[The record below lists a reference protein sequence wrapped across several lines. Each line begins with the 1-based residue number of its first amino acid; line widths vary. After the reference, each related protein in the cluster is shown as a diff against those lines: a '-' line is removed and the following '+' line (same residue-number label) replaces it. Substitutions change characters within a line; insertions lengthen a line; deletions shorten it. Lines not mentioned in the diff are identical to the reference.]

1 MGARRGLRA
10 VLALGA
16 LAASAHGQSIAMVL
30 LLQFK
35 IIRLLEQP
43 WSAIDSLAH
52 FYETDFLRD
61 IDNDFTIAASVVF
74 SLMQNF
80 RHDASFDS
88 MYLARDSDGSFVGYF
103 NKENANASYEMS
115 FLPGWDCPWNYTAAC
130 NGTAPCPEGYPG
142 ANPACRH
149 GVDAGDARGFPDCA
163 GWTIGS
169 CDFLDDTA
177 DHRDAPWYTGAME
190 WTARGV
196 AATWSDI
203 DEFTAGDPPGGTR
216 TMRRDFNGRARAR
229 SRDSLG
235 VGADE
240 RTRLVE
246 ASAETTSMRP
256 GSRAFRRTGDLG
268 ITATRVYSGDD
279 LRPAMTVSVDYVLQS
294 IDDLVHTSTS
304 TGDVAYVIEEE
315 SGLLVAV
322 SEGSRVDADGE
333 RVTPYGSDNPAIVT
347 SSAFLAGGGKS
358 RRSYYNVY
366 WIIDVEEDDGATI
379 KYWAVA
385 LPLVTGQIGLSWA
398 TTTPA
403 RGPDDLRALRLPDED
418 RAADAAGVYACDAC
432 EPGYYVVADGGAYAC
447 EECPH
452 GGVCEGGTAQ
462 PYPEEGF
469 WGLRDHPTEFQR
481 AATLRGRAGLRVLR
495 RLQRPPVR
503 AHGQRPLPGRGHAV
517 PVPGVPG
524 ARRAATLAMVL
535 TVFAL
540 WHVINA
546 VVCETSDVT
555 DMLLMTVQQ
564 CAIVFEFDLGWPA
577 SLSYLEPLFEVALFD
592 VDLVQPN
599 CVVTGWTYYDG
610 FYVQL
615 VLPLVYALSYFLPI
629 AGASPPRGFAR
640 GAARRGV
647 RRRFL
652 MRAPEVRCGTTRH
665 NVMRAFAGLYIA
677 GVVVGFPLFIAAIL
691 TRNNMRYEGLHVP
704 HVLARYGAFYDR
716 YHTKYFWDAWL
727 TLRVLLLVVVATQF
741 TRGAIQA
748 RINDIEYG
756 FIGLTG
762 AFALRDVRLV
772 VAVAAYLNGNEI
784 MEKKASTGAGDG
796 LRAHLEGRDSKRARH
811 SAIFDADYAKRS
823 LMLSAPRSEEDDE
836 LKLRHADLVELFAT
850 LDGFL
855 SRDFAARVD
864 YDQLLLCGM
873 SRALAPYTCD
883 ESPTSVYNRHHRAH
897 FWRRLLAQF
906 PGLIDFAAERLKDP
920 DVREAFFAHL
930 VALERFLGTTTSD
943 RGHAVCEQDR
953 SSVLYYLLA
962 APEASRAELV
972 AVLDAFEAARAA
984 TGATAHR
991 SDGDSPRHHLLSD
1004 KTAAAAPPPPRTPR
1018 GQARHDLETEMRA
1031 RETDVIAHLVRR
1043 FSADRRDDDG
1053 DDGPDAPA
1061 EAKADD
1067 ARGALGSFS
1076 DGPDEPPPPPGRPP
1090 PPPTARLEAAPP
1102 PRTRRFRSWNGGS
1115 TRPRSSS

>member
-1 MGARRGLRA
+1 
-10 VLALGA
+10 
-16 LAASAHGQSIAMVL
+16 
-30 LLQFK
+30 
-35 IIRLLEQP
+35 
-43 WSAIDSLAH
+43 
-52 FYETDFLRD
+52 
-61 IDNDFTIAASVVF
+61 
-74 SLMQNF
+74 
-80 RHDASFDS
+80 
-88 MYLARDSDGSFVGYF
+88 
-103 NKENANASYEMS
+103 
-115 FLPGWDCPWNYTAAC
+115 
-130 NGTAPCPEGYPG
+130 
-142 ANPACRH
+142 
-149 GVDAGDARGFPDCA
+149 
-163 GWTIGS
+163 
-169 CDFLDDTA
+169 
-177 DHRDAPWYTGAME
+177 
-190 WTARGV
+190 
-196 AATWSDI
+196 
-203 DEFTAGDPPGGTR
+203 
-216 TMRRDFNGRARAR
+216 
-229 SRDSLG
+229 
-235 VGADE
+235 
-240 RTRLVE
+240 
-246 ASAETTSMRP
+246 
-256 GSRAFRRTGDLG
+256 
-268 ITATRVYSGDD
+268 
-279 LRPAMTVSVDYVLQS
+279 
-294 IDDLVHTSTS
+294 
-304 TGDVAYVIEEE
+304 
-315 SGLLVAV
+315 
-322 SEGSRVDADGE
+322 
-333 RVTPYGSDNPAIVT
+333 
-347 SSAFLAGGGKS
+347 
-358 RRSYYNVY
+358 
-366 WIIDVEEDDGATI
+366 
-379 KYWAVA
+379 
-385 LPLVTGQIGLSWA
+385 
-398 TTTPA
+398 
-403 RGPDDLRALRLPDED
+403 
-418 RAADAAGVYACDAC
+418 
-432 EPGYYVVADGGAYAC
+432 
-447 EECPH
+447 
-452 GGVCEGGTAQ
+452 
-462 PYPEEGF
+462 
-469 WGLRDHPTEFQR
+469 
-481 AATLRGRAGLRVLR
+481 
-495 RLQRPPVR
+495 
-503 AHGQRPLPGRGHAV
+503 
-517 PVPGVPG
+517 
-524 ARRAATLAMVL
+524 MVL

-629 AGASPPRGFAR
+629 AGRFA
-640 GAARRGV
+640 AARV
-647 RRRFL
+647 RAFRSGAPAASVFAACHHYDGFL
-652 MRAPEVRCGTTRH
+652 GRAVSTALAKSLVVTDICHTTIAVKTLEVWRCEETAAGILGSDRPRSCAPSRH
-665 NVMRAFAGLYIA
+665 NVMRFAGLYIA

-741 TRGAIQA
+741 TRGAIQRA
-748 RINDIEYG
+748 STTSSTASSASRAPSPSWGSSRTPTSLRAPRGRDE
-756 FIGLTG
+756 
-762 AFALRDVRLV
+762 RDVRPRRRR
-772 VAVAAYLNGNEI
+772 AAYLNGNEI
-784 MEKKASTGAGDG
+784 MEKKASTEA
-796 LRAHLEGRDSKRARH
+796 LVTVFERILEGRDSKRARH

-823 LMLSAPRSEEDDE
+823 LMLSRASRSEEDDE

-864 YDQLLLCGM
+864 YDQLLKLCGM

-972 AVLDAFEAARAA
+972 AVLDAFEAAR
-984 TGATAHR
+984 GRDRRHSLHR
-991 SDGDSPRHHLLSD
+991 SDGDILSRHHLLGD

-1090 PPPTARLEAAPP
+1090 PPPTARLEARAAKDAEIQELERRLDEAKKFELINLNCAQTARAPP
-1102 PRTRRFRSWNGGS
+1102 PRVVDELATLEADGIPTLARVDRDDVAPGCGAMGCVP
-1115 TRPRSSS
+1115 RP

>member
-103 NKENANASYEMS
+103 NKENATSYEMS

-130 NGTAPCPEGYPG
+130 NGTAPCPEGY
-142 ANPACRH
+142 R
-149 GVDAGDARGFPDCA
+149 
-163 GWTIGS
+163 
-169 CDFLDDTA
+169 
-177 DHRDAPWYTGAME
+177 
-190 WTARGV
+190 
-196 AATWSDI
+196 AT
-203 DEFTAGDPPGGTR
+203 TRVPP
-216 TMRRDFNGRARAR
+216 RRDD
-229 SRDSLG
+229 DSYLPEG
-235 VGADE
+235 QTTCERCDYPTKTASP
-240 RTRLVE
+240 RTR
-246 ASAETTSMRP
+246 
-256 GSRAFRRTGDLG
+256 
-268 ITATRVYSGDD
+268 
-279 LRPAMTVSVDYVLQS
+279 
-294 IDDLVHTSTS
+294 
-304 TGDVAYVIEEE
+304 
-315 SGLLVAV
+315 
-322 SEGSRVDADGE
+322 
-333 RVTPYGSDNPAIVT
+333 
-347 SSAFLAGGGKS
+347 
-358 RRSYYNVY
+358 
-366 WIIDVEEDDGATI
+366 
-379 KYWAVA
+379 
-385 LPLVTGQIGLSWA
+385 
-398 TTTPA
+398 
-403 RGPDDLRALRLPDED
+403 
-418 RAADAAGVYACDAC
+418 GVYACNAC

-469 WGLRDHPTEFQR
+469 WGLRDHPTEFRECGRDR
-481 AATLRGRAGLRVLR
+481 ACKGGPDFECYAGYSGRQCERMANDRFRVAGT
-495 RLQRPPVR
+495 QYPCP
-503 AHGQRPLPGRGHAV
+503 AS
-517 PVPGVPG
+517 PG

-629 AGASPPRGFAR
+629 AGRFA
-640 GAARRGV
+640 AARV
-647 RRRFL
+647 
-652 MRAPEVRCGTTRH
+652 
-665 NVMRAFAGLYIA
+665 RAFRSGAPAASVFAACHHYD
-677 GVVVGFPLFIAAIL
+677 GFLGRAVSTA
-691 TRNNMRYEGLHVP
+691 
-704 HVLARYGAFYDR
+704 LA
-716 YHTKYFWDAWL
+716 KS
-727 TLRVLLLVVVATQF
+727 LVVTDICHTTIAVKTLEVWRAGGMHATYNPF
-741 TRGAIQA
+741 IQA

-762 AFALRDVRLV
+762 AFALVGLVADAYESLRAPLAAATSATFGLV

-784 MEKKASTGAGDG
+784 MEKKASTEA
-796 LRAHLEGRDSKRARH
+796 LVTVFERILEGRDSKRARH

-823 LMLSAPRSEEDDE
+823 LMLSRASRSEEDDE
-836 LKLRHADLVELFAT
+836 LKLRHAHLVELFAT

-864 YDQLLLCGM
+864 YDQLLKLCGM

-897 FWRRLLAQF
+897 FWRRLLAQ
-906 PGLIDFAAERLKDP
+906 P
-920 DVREAFFAHL
+920 
-930 VALERFLGTTTSD
+930 TS
-943 RGHAVCEQDR
+943 
-953 SSVLYYLLA
+953 
-962 APEASRAELV
+962 SR
-972 AVLDAFEAARAA
+972 
-984 TGATAHR
+984 TSCG
-991 SDGDSPRHHLLSD
+991 
-1004 KTAAAAPPPPRTPR
+1004 
-1018 GQARHDLETEMRA
+1018 
-1031 RETDVIAHLVRR
+1031 
-1043 FSADRRDDDG
+1043 FSADRRGDDG

-1076 DGPDEPPPPPGRPP
+1076 DGPDEPPPPPGAAAAAADGPKLEAALAAKDAEIQELERRLDEAKKFELINLNCAQ
-1090 PPPTARLEAAPP
+1090 TARAPP
-1102 PRTRRFRSWNGGS
+1102 PRVVDELATLEADGIPTLARVDRDDVAPGCGAMGCVP
-1115 TRPRSSS
+1115 RP